1 MTELATKARR
11 ITQII
16 AMPWHAFKEGT
27 QSGAWMLHTD
37 MHALDPFA
45 MVDHFVM
52 ADPVFAPHPHAGFS
66 AITYLFADSEGGVIN
81 RVSTGLVNT
90 ITPGSLHWTQAGS
103 GMVHEE
109 VPEIK
114 DKPTHGLQIFVNSRV
129 KHKLTPPQAFY
140 IDAKN
145 VPVAQLSGAT
155 IRVILG
161 ELPIDSRYYSARIEA
176 HTKVSIL
183 DITLEPHARVSLPI
197 SEGHNAIAL
206 VIKGAVQIADKQISK
221 ENAILLGREGN
232 VIDVQASNEAAQI
245 VLLSGEPLNEPI
257 FSKGPFIGNTHA
269 DVTQMILRYQRGEM
283 GQLEPSF

>member
-1 MTELATKARR
+1 MTELATEHAKAQRQ
-11 ITQII
+11 ITQVV
-16 AMPWHAFKEGT
+16 AMPWHAFKAGS

-66 AITYLFADSEGGVIN
+66 AITYLFADSAGSVIN

-109 VPEIK
+109 VPEHIG
-114 DKPTHGLQIFVNSRV
+114 KPTHGLQIFVNSRA
-129 KHKLTPPQAFY
+129 KDKLTPPQAFY

-161 ELPIDSRYYSARIEA
+161 ELPIDSRAYSARIDA

-183 DITLEPHARVSLPI
+183 DITLEQQARVSVPI
-197 SEGHNAIAL
+197 NDGDNAIAL
-206 VIKGAVQIADKQISK
+206 VIKGAVQIGDKQVSQ
-221 ENAILLGREGN
+221 ENAILLGNAG
-232 VIDVQASNEAAQI
+232 EA
-245 VLLSGEPLNEPI
+245 LNEPI
-257 FSKGPFIGNTHA
+257 FSKGPFIGNTAA

-283 GQLEPSF
+283 GHLASSF

>member
-1 MTELATKARR
+1 MTELATKQRQ
-11 ITQII
+11 ITQVI

-66 AITYLFADSEGGVIN
+66 AITYLFADSAGSVIN

-109 VPEIK
+109 VPETMG
-114 DKPTHGLQIFVNSRV
+114 KPTHGLQIFVNSRA
-129 KHKLTPPQAFY
+129 KNKLTPPQAFHVHTK
-140 IDAKN
+140 D
-145 VPVAQLSGAT
+145 VPVVALPGAT
-155 IRVILG
+155 VRVILG
-161 ELPIDSRYYSARIEA
+161 EIIHDSRTYQSDIDA
-176 HTKVSIL
+176 HTKTSIW
-183 DITLEPHARVSLPI
+183 DISIEKNAQLSLPI
-197 SEGHNAIAL
+197 TNGHNAIVL
-206 VIKGAVQIADKQISK
+206 VIKGAVQIDGKQVSQ
-221 ENAILLGREGN
+221 ENAILLSKQGHAIEL
-232 VIDVQASNEAAQI
+232 QAMNESAQI

-257 FSKGPFIGNTHA
+257 FSKGPFIGNTPA

-283 GQLEPSF
+283 GQLAPSF